1 MIDGLGEI
9 ADVTARI
16 VEALDARGLTKDA

>member
-16 VEALDARGLTKDA
+16 VESLDARGLTADA

>member
-1 MIDGLGEI
+1 LGEI

-16 VEALDARGLTKDA
+16 VEALDARGLSKDA